1 MQVLKFCYLLVSMVF
16 LTYCSTDEQ
25 ITTSGSIVPD
35 AHDYIEIETLST
47 KPWLVTGGDVLL
59 EVRVNPVL
67 DIKLL
72 NYSINGRDV
81 SSLFRSVTS
90 SSSQALLEGLPIGQS
105 ELLVFSSEKT
115 TPRL

>member
-25 ITTSGSIVPD
+25 ITTSGSVVPD

-47 KPWLVTGGDVLL
+47 KPWLVTGGNVLL

-72 NYSINGRDV
+72 NYSINGRMSARYFV
-81 SSLFRSVTS
+81 PYAQLFASSVGRFTYRT
-90 SSSQALLEGLPIGQS
+90 
-105 ELLVFSSEKT
+105 K
-115 TPRL
+115 